1 MTWKKLHIILLTFI
15 GLFIAQNSHS
25 HGNFLFCRLDNISIE
40 GKTNVNNF
48 EFIYDSSNAKRV
60 HFIEENQTEKS
71 FYDSFI
77 KFALPVKAFESSN
90 KKMNRDFYKMLKASH
105 YPEIYVKIKASK
117 LRKISMGKQ
126 LSSIGLELTL
136 AGITKTVESRCCYLK
151 NFSGNKII
159 MKGITK
165 INLHNFSLKPPK
177 KMLGL
182 VSVNETIFINFEVAL
197 NKNT

>member
-1 MTWKKLHIILLTFI
+1 MTWKKIHIILLTLVGF
-15 GLFIAQNSHS
+15 FIAQHS
-25 HGNFLFCRLDNISIE
+25 YCHEYELFCRLDNISIE

-60 HFIEENQTEKS
+60 HIIEENQTEKS
-71 FYDSFI
+71 FYGSFI
-77 KFALPVKAFESSN
+77 KFELPVKAFESNN
-90 KKMNRDFYKMLKASH
+90 KKMNRDFYQMLNASH
-105 YPEIYVKIKASK
+105 YPEIYVKIKTSK
-117 LRKISMGKQ
+117 LKKMSMGKQ
-126 LSSIGLELTL
+126 PSSLGLELTL
-136 AGITKTVESRCCYLK
+136 AGITKTVESRCYYLEH
-151 NFSGNKII
+151 FSGNKII

-182 VSVNETIFINFEVAL
+182 VRVNETIFINFEVAL